1 MYKAHGKI
9 ADDIKK
15 NSDLVGEGLIMG
27 GLFVVSKDGVQYQH
41 VEKDFGTVAPIDE
54 VVAATKKAAESVQKA

>member
-1 MYKAHGKI
+1 
-9 ADDIKK
+9 
-15 NSDLVGEGLIMG
+15 MG